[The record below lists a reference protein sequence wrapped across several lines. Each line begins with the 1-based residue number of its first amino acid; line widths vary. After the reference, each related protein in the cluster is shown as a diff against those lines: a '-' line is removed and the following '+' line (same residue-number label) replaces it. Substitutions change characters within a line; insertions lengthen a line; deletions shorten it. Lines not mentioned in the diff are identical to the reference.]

1 MSNPFV
7 TIICDNYTTREDL
20 EASWGFSCLISQGGK
35 NILFDTGSDS
45 IVLSNNMAR
54 LGVDPA
60 GLDLLMI
67 SHQHWDHTGGIYAI
81 LNARRNL
88 QVCVPRS
95 FSVHF
100 QADMKRYGVE
110 LIEIGKA
117 QEISPGL
124 YSTGDLEGTTR
135 EQAAL
140 LQTPFGNFLESRRF
154 YKRHGFLKT
163 LGKYL
168 DNVEQQSRFFF
179 SDDFH

>member
-1 MSNPFV
+1 M
-7 TIICDNYTTREDL
+7 
-20 EASWGFSCLISQGGK
+20 
-35 NILFDTGSDS
+35 
-45 IVLSNNMAR
+45 
-54 LGVDPA
+54 
-60 GLDLLMI
+60 
-67 SHQHWDHTGGIYAI
+67 
-81 LNARRNL
+81 
-88 QVCVPRS
+88 QVCVSRS
-95 FSVHF
+95 FSVHLK
-100 QADMKRYGVE
+100 ADMKRYGVE